1 MSTLRLGNS
10 AETPGLA
17 KAAVDRRIHLWQR
30 KTMPTDVAKSKVTP
44 MEIIDDLARLTA
56 RQLETVIEHA
66 SALRLQKRQA
76 VMSERES
83 EILRAINRGLSAEKS
98 ARLQRLQEKLRHETI
113 QPREHKQ
120 LLRLSDEL
128 EKLAAQRL
136 KGLIELALLRKTS
149 VPKLMSEMGLT
160 AAAYA

>member
-1 MSTLRLGNS
+1 
-10 AETPGLA
+10 
-17 KAAVDRRIHLWQR
+17 
-30 KTMPTDVAKSKVTP
+30 MPTDVAKSKVTP